1 MYIAPQ
7 IHHFAPELSP
17 QQLEVVGHTGGPLRV
32 VAGPGAGKTRTLT
45 WRSLNLLVQDF
56 CGPQELLLLAFG
68 QPAAAEMRRRFLAA
82 AQAVGY
88 RRDADSVRIST
99 IHSLCH
105 RILCQHHRRVGL
117 GSRYTVLNQDT
128 QLRFLDEHY
137 DTIFGP
143 DERGLATFGWRDPSQ
158 VVRDAARFFDR
169 ITEED
174 ISPRRLLDSGN
185 SFHRTLGH
193 CYLRYERTLRARDC
207 VDFSHLLLWADDV
220 LADQRIADDIGS
232 GIRYLMV
239 DEYQDVSYLQEL
251 VLLRLAEY
259 HHNLAVVGDDDQ
271 GIFRFRGAMPDG
283 LDSFRDRFPDC
294 TTVTL
299 DVNHR
304 SHPGIIRVCNQL
316 IAGPDRADAAG
327 AASMLHDKEMRPYD
341 PSAHADYPSVISVV
355 GYDVDEEA
363 AELADIVRF
372 LARHRVIS
380 DYSQVALLLHSV
392 KPRHSRP
399 YQSALEAARIP
410 VFCSD
415 TGEERVRPSRHRG
428 GLNSRFP
435 KGRVCITTMHQSK
448 GLEWPVAA
456 VVCGGLVG
464 KSNGWDHAIARYS
477 RRKQHQ
483 RGALGAPLDQL
494 RQFYVGCT
502 RAENLLILSANQENR
517 PAPVFDHV
525 WAGIPRWSFMDT
537 DAIAMQSFG
546 APDDY
551 RASLS
556 GQARII
562 ERVERLVL
570 RRRR

>member
-1 MYIAPQ
+1 
-7 IHHFAPELSP
+7 
-17 QQLEVVGHTGGPLRV
+17 
-32 VAGPGAGKTRTLT
+32 
-45 WRSLNLLVQDF
+45 
-56 CGPQELLLLAFG
+56 
-68 QPAAAEMRRRFLAA
+68 
-82 AQAVGY
+82 
-88 RRDADSVRIST
+88 
-99 IHSLCH
+99 
-105 RILCQHHRRVGL
+105 
-117 GSRYTVLNQDT
+117 
-128 QLRFLDEHY
+128 
-137 DTIFGP
+137 
-143 DERGLATFGWRDPSQ
+143 
-158 VVRDAARFFDR
+158 
-169 ITEED
+169 
-174 ISPRRLLDSGN
+174 
-185 SFHRTLGH
+185 
-193 CYLRYERTLRARDC
+193 
-207 VDFSHLLLWADDV
+207 
-220 LADQRIADDIGS
+220 
-232 GIRYLMV
+232 
-239 DEYQDVSYLQEL
+239 
-251 VLLRLAEY
+251 
-259 HHNLAVVGDDDQ
+259 
-271 GIFRFRGAMPDG
+271 MPDG

-316 IAGPDRADAAG
+316 IAGPDRADGAG
-327 AASMLHDKEMRPYD
+327 TASMLHDKEMKPHD

-448 GLEWPVAA
+448 GLEWPVTA

-477 RRKQHQ
+477 RRKQHH

-502 RAENLLILSANQENR
+502 RAENLLILSANQAISTGSGVR
-517 PAPVFDHV
+517 PHVGRDPPLVVHGHRRYSHAEVLVGAGRLSCIVIGAVPHHRPRGASRSAPASVGPPGLVHRQF
-525 WAGIPRWSFMDT
+525 
-537 DAIAMQSFG
+537 QNN
-546 APDDY
+546 APDDLHQ
-551 RASLS
+551 RHWTVGLFVATVGHPVGGMGDGVFEEAASCGSLV
-556 GQARII
+556 I
-562 ERVERLVL
+562 EPPVCRWAIANTRSRVV
-570 RRRR
+570 

>member
-7 IHHFAPELSP
+7 IHRFAPELSP
-17 QQLEVVGHTGGPLRV
+17 QQLEVVGHVDGPLRV

-45 WRSLNLLVQDF
+45 WRSINLLVQDVY
-56 CGPQELLLLAFG
+56 GPQELLLLAFG

-88 RRDADSVRIST
+88 RGGADSVRIST

-143 DERGLATFGWRDPSQ
+143 DERGLATFDWRDPSQ

-185 SFHRTLGH
+185 SFHSMLGH

-232 GIRYLMV
+232 GIRHLMV

-283 LDSFRDRFPDC
+283 LDAFRDRFPDC

-299 DVNHR
+299 DINHR

-316 IAGPDRADAAG
+316 IAGPKRDNAAG
-327 AASMLHDKEMRPYD
+327 ATSVRRDKEMKPHD

-355 GYDVDEEA
+355 GYDVDDEA

-392 KPRHSRP
+392 KSRHSRP

-410 VFCSD
+410 VFRSN
-415 TGEERVRPSRHRG
+415 TSEEGVQPSRHRG

-435 KGRVCITTMHQSK
+435 RGRVCITTMHQSK

-456 VVCGGLVG
+456 VVCGGLGRVHTNSAEMLSSRHG
-464 KSNGWDHAIARYS
+464 DYRSSVRTHSAGPAGSARQRQTAELAGAQRDPVC
-477 RRKQHQ
+477 RRAGLQVA
-483 RGALGAPLDQL
+483 RAAAPLRQL
-494 RQFYVGCT
+494 AYRLHTDEPLVEEWG
-502 RAENLLILSANQENR
+502 AR
-517 PAPVFDHV
+517 PGV
-525 WAGIPRWSFMDT
+525 
-537 DAIAMQSFG
+537 
-546 APDDY
+546 
-551 RASLS
+551 
-556 GQARII
+556 
-562 ERVERLVL
+562 
-570 RRRR
+570 

>member
-1 MYIAPQ
+1 M
-7 IHHFAPELSP
+7 
-17 QQLEVVGHTGGPLRV
+17 
-32 VAGPGAGKTRTLT
+32 
-45 WRSLNLLVQDF
+45 
-56 CGPQELLLLAFG
+56 
-68 QPAAAEMRRRFLAA
+68 
-82 AQAVGY
+82 
-88 RRDADSVRIST
+88 
-99 IHSLCH
+99 
-105 RILCQHHRRVGL
+105 
-117 GSRYTVLNQDT
+117 
-128 QLRFLDEHY
+128 
-137 DTIFGP
+137 
-143 DERGLATFGWRDPSQ
+143 
-158 VVRDAARFFDR
+158 
-169 ITEED
+169 
-174 ISPRRLLDSGN
+174 
-185 SFHRTLGH
+185 
-193 CYLRYERTLRARDC
+193 
-207 VDFSHLLLWADDV
+207 
-220 LADQRIADDIGS
+220 
-232 GIRYLMV
+232 
-239 DEYQDVSYLQEL
+239 
-251 VLLRLAEY
+251 LLRLAEY

-316 IAGPDRADAAG
+316 IAGPDRADGAG
-327 AASMLHDKEMRPYD
+327 TASMLHDKEMKPHD

-448 GLEWPVAA
+448 GLEWPVTA

-477 RRKQHQ
+477 RRKQHH

-502 RAENLLILSANQENR
+502 RAENLLILSANQEYR
-517 PAPVFDHV
+517 PAPVFDHM
-525 WAGIPRWSFMDT
+525 WEGIPRWSFMDT

-556 GQARII
+556 GQSRII
-562 ERVERLVL
+562 DRVEHLVL
-570 RRRR
+570 RQRR